1 MKTKLALLFPALL
14 ALTLAPAGAAVRYVN
29 LANPSPAPPYTN
41 WASAAK
47 NIQAAIDVADVGDEI
62 MVTNGVYRIG
72 GRVMDGVMNRVAAT
86 NALTVR
92 SVNGPAVTLID
103 GGAAVRCSFRDER
116 WISSKLLTQ
125 TFFLII
131 RNKTL
136 CICYS
141 VDPERSTSSFSFSP
155 IPQDYSYC
163 SVNVALSLI
172 INRTR
177 LQLFWKCLYCFTTR
191 YFTQ

>member
-1 MKTKLALLFPALL
+1 MKTKLAFLFPALL

-103 GGAAVRCSFRDER
+103 GGAAVRCSYLGEGVMLAGFTLTNGVADYGGGVWCASASGVVSNCVLTGNSAWDGGGGR
-116 WISSKLLTQ
+116 W
-125 TFFLII
+125 
-131 RNKTL
+131 
-136 CICYS
+136 
-141 VDPERSTSSFSFSP
+141 VDG
-155 IPQDYSYC
+155 
-163 SVNVALSLI
+163 
-172 INRTR
+172 R
-177 LQLFWKCLYCFTTR
+177 LDDFAR
-191 YFTQ
+191 PNE